1 MRILATSRRLACWGA
16 CLLLLSLMGCV
27 ETYMPEVT
35 NAPNS
40 YLVVD
45 GFINDNGATRIKLS
59 RTENITT
66 TTAPPAEAGATLY
79 IVDNTGMRYSLRE
92 RSKGF
97 YQSDSLLLNATK
109 QYLLRITTASGSAKT
124 YESELVPLKV
134 TPPIGKLD
142 WKVNGDQL
150 AVQLSTQD
158 ANAQTRYYHWS
169 VLETWEF
176 HSAYQSFLEYRDGI
190 IKNRITPI
198 YTCWRTENSTT
209 IRQAS
214 TVSLSQDALVD
225 HDLLTFSSLAER
237 VKIRY
242 SVLVSQMAE
251 TAEEFA
257 YREILRKNTE
267 ALGTVNDPLPS
278 QLSGNVHCIDNAA
291 EPVLGFVSAH
301 TVQYKRLFISRAELP
316 THKDSEFESPYFIC
330 NLGEENLAE
339 EHISYPNT
347 VIFDT
352 PDNVPVDKLG
362 GSIPYG
368 YSGSSRFCVNCR
380 LRGTNVKPTFW

>member
-1 MRILATSRRLACWGA
+1 MRASFISRWIASAVLLGLGA
-16 CLLLLSLMGCV
+16 CV
-27 ETYMPEVT
+27 EPYTPAVID
-35 NAPNS
+35 APTS
-40 YLVVD
+40 FLVVD
-45 GFINDNGATRIKLS
+45 GFINGNGATRIKLS
-59 RTENITT
+59 RTANLTT
-66 TTAPPAEAGATLY
+66 TTPPPAEKGAKLFVVDDAGQRYTL
-79 IVDNTGMRYSLRE
+79 TEKS
-92 RSKGF
+92 SGF
-97 YQSDSLLLNATK
+97 YLSDSLQLSAAR
-109 QYLLRITTASGSAKT
+109 QYKLRITTVSNAT
-124 YESELVPLKV
+124 YESDLVPLKI
-134 TPPIGKLD
+134 TPPIDKLV
-142 WKVNGDQL
+142 WKLNGNQVV
-150 AVQLSTQD
+150 VQLSTQD
-158 ANAQTRYYHWS
+158 TNAQTRYYRWG

-198 YTCWRTENSTT
+198 YTCWRTENATT

-214 TVSLSQDALVD
+214 TGSLSQDALID
-225 HDLLTFSSLAER
+225 YDLLTFSSLAER

-242 SVLVSQMAE
+242 SMLVSQMAE

-278 QLSGNVHCIDNAA
+278 HLSGNVHRVDNAA

-301 TVQYKRLFISRAELP
+301 TVQFKRLFIDRSELP
-316 THKDSEFESPYFIC
+316 THNDSDFESPYSTC

-347 VIFDT
+347 LIFDT

-362 GSIPYG
+362 GSVPYG
-368 YSGSSRFCVNCR
+368 YSGSSRFCVDCR

>member
-1 MRILATSRRLACWGA
+1 
-16 CLLLLSLMGCV
+16 
-27 ETYMPEVT
+27 
-35 NAPNS
+35 
-40 YLVVD
+40 VD
-45 GFINDNGATRIKLS
+45 DAGQRYTL
-59 RTENITT
+59 TEK
-66 TTAPPAEAGATLY
+66 
-79 IVDNTGMRYSLRE
+79 S
-92 RSKGF
+92 SGF
-97 YQSDSLLLNATK
+97 YLSDSLQLSAAR
-109 QYLLRITTASGSAKT
+109 QYKLRITTVSNAT
-124 YESELVPLKV
+124 YESDLVPLKI
-134 TPPIGKLD
+134 TPPIDKLV
-142 WKVNGDQL
+142 WKLNGNQVV
-150 AVQLSTQD
+150 VQLSTQD
-158 ANAQTRYYHWS
+158 TNAQTRYYRWG

-198 YTCWRTENSTT
+198 YTCWRTENATT

-214 TVSLSQDALVD
+214 TGSLSQDALID
-225 HDLLTFSSLAER
+225 YDLLTFSSLAER

-242 SVLVSQMAE
+242 SMLVSQMAE

-278 QLSGNVHCIDNAA
+278 HLSGNVHRVDNAA

-301 TVQYKRLFISRAELP
+301 TVQFKRLFIDRSELP
-316 THKDSEFESPYFIC
+316 THNDSDFESPYSIC

-347 VIFDT
+347 LIFDT

-362 GSIPYG
+362 GSVPYG
-368 YSGSSRFCVNCR
+368 YSGSSRFCVDCR